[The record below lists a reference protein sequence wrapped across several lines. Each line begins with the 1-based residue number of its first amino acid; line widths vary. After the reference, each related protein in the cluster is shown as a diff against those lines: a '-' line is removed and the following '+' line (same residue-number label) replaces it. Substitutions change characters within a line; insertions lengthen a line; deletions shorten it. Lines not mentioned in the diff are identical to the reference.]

1 MPDRLTI
8 TAPDRPIDAI
18 IDLPRSKSVANRLLL
33 LAALAGDMSVV
44 KDPGEAEDTRL
55 LRNLLRDR
63 PRVLHCG
70 MGGTVFRFLL
80 AWAAVREG
88 KEHIITGDAR
98 LLKRPHRP
106 LVDALRQLGA
116 DIEEVDPGPGTGGGY
131 RVRGKKLAGG
141 TLVMDAPLSSQFV
154 SALLLVAPLME
165 NGLYLRWTG
174 TRVSEPY
181 VLMTMLALEHF
192 DVPPVVDADGIRVRA
207 RPLRAKERQV
217 PPDWSA
223 GSFWFEM
230 AALAGNAHILLR
242 DLHRDHWQGDE
253 AACELWKPWV
263 RSEETPHGT
272 LLISER
278 APGFGDGRQELSF
291 NLRRHPDLFQPLV
304 LTCAGLGQPARF
316 TGLENL
322 HLKETDRIAAVIDTL
337 TYLGIRPELPENGF
351 VLPSAPPLL
360 RTSAHSGHV
369 FDTFGDHRMAMS
381 LAPLALRTG
390 AITLSAPSVVAKS
403 YPGFWEDLEKSGL
416 ILQVSR
422 PNEPLPGKEQGT
434 SEE

>member
-8 TAPDRPIDAI
+8 TRPDRPIDAVI
-18 IDLPRSKSVANRLLL
+18 ELPRSKSVANRLLL
-33 LAALAGDMSVV
+33 LAALAGDMAVV
-44 KDPGEAEDTRL
+44 KDPGDAEDTRL

-98 LLKRPHRP
+98 LLKRPHQP
-106 LVDALRQLGA
+106 LVDALCLLGA
-116 DIEEVDPGPGTGGGY
+116 DIEAVDIGY
-131 RVRGKKLAGG
+131 RVRGKKLSGG
-141 TLVMDAPLSSQFV
+141 TLVMDQPLSSQFI

-165 NGLYLRWTG
+165 NGLFLRWTG

-192 DVPPVVDADGIRVRA
+192 DVPPVLDGDGIRVRA
-207 RPLRAKERQV
+207 RSLRARERQV
-217 PPDWSA
+217 PPDWSSA
-223 GSFWFEM
+223 SFWFEM
-230 AALAGNAHILLR
+230 AALSGNAHILLR

-278 APGFGDGRQELSF
+278 GPGFGDGRQELSF
-291 NLRRHPDLFQPLV
+291 NLRRNPDLFQPLV
-304 LTCAGLGQPARF
+304 FTCAGLGQPARF

-322 HLKETDRIAAVIDTL
+322 HLKETDRIAAVIDAL
-337 TYLGIRPELPENGF
+337 THMDIRPEVPENGF
-351 VLPSAPPLL
+351 VLPFSDRLIFSSSDHA
-360 RTSAHSGHV
+360 
-369 FDTFGDHRMAMS
+369 FNTFGDHRMAMS
-381 LAPLALRTG
+381 LAPLAWRSG
-390 AITLSAPSVVAKS
+390 SITLREPTVVAKS
-403 YPGFWEDLEKSGL
+403 YPRFWEDLKRAGAVL
-416 ILQVSR
+416 R
-422 PNEPLPGKEQGT
+422 LPQNKEQGT
-434 SEE
+434 AEV

>member
-8 TAPDRPIDAI
+8 TAPERPIDAV

-33 LAALAGDMSVV
+33 LAALAGDLSVV

-63 PRVLHCG
+63 PRVMHCG

-80 AWAAVREG
+80 AWAAVRGG

-98 LLKRPHRP
+98 LLKRPHQP
-106 LVDALRQLGA
+106 LVDALRLLGA
-116 DIEEVDPGPGTGGGY
+116 DIEEVEPGSGTGGGY

-141 TLVMDAPLSSQFV
+141 TLVMDAPLSSQFI

-223 GSFWFEM
+223 ASFWFEM
-230 AALAGNAHILLR
+230 AALSGAATGSARILLR

-278 APGFGDGRQELSF
+278 AAGFGDGRQELCF
-291 NLRRHPDLFQPLV
+291 NLRRNPDLFQPLV

-337 TYLGIRPELPENGF
+337 THLGIRPEIPENGF
-351 VLPSAPPLL
+351 VLPSAHPLI
-360 RTSAHSGHV
+360 RTSADPGHI
-369 FDTFGDHRMAMS
+369 FNTFGDHRMAMS

-390 AITLSAPSVVAKS
+390 TITLHEPGVVAKS
-403 YPGFWEDLEKSGL
+403 YPRFWEDLKKAGVGL
-416 ILQVSR
+416 QPPR
-422 PNEPLPGKEQGT
+422 LPDP
-434 SEE
+434 

>member
-1 MPDRLTI
+1 MPARLTI
-8 TAPDRPIDAI
+8 TRPERPIDAV

-44 KDPGEAEDTRL
+44 KDTGDAEDTRI

-80 AWAAVREG
+80 AWASVREG
-88 KEHIITGDAR
+88 KEHILTGDAR
-98 LLKRPHRP
+98 LLKRPHQP
-106 LVDALRQLGA
+106 LIDALRLLGA
-116 DIEEVDPGPGTGGGY
+116 DIEPVDVGY
-131 RVRGKKLAGG
+131 RVRGKRLAGG
-141 TLVMDAPLSSQFV
+141 TITMDTPLSSQFI
-154 SALLLVAPLME
+154 SALLLIAPLMQ

-192 DVPPVVDADGIRVRA
+192 DVPPVVDDDGIRVRA

-223 GSFWFEM
+223 ASFWFQI
-230 AALAGNAHILLR
+230 AALSANARIFLPGLFR
-242 DLHRDHWQGDE
+242 DRWQGDE
-253 AACELWKPWV
+253 AACQLWKPWV
-263 RSEETPHGT
+263 RTDATEKGT

-278 APGFGDGRQELSF
+278 SPGFGDGRQELSF
-291 NLRRHPDLFQPLV
+291 NLRNHPDLFQPLV
-304 LTCAGLGQPARF
+304 LTCAGLGQAARF

-322 HLKETDRIAAVIDTL
+322 HLKETDRIAAVIDAL
-337 TYLGIRPELPENGF
+337 THLGIRPEIPENGF
-351 VLPSAPPLL
+351 ALPSAHPLIGPSADPL
-360 RTSAHSGHV
+360 IIPSAHP

-381 LAPLALRTG
+381 LAPLALKTG
-390 AITLSAPSVVAKS
+390 SITVSDPSVVAKS
-403 YPGFWEDLEKSGL
+403 YPKFWEHLAMVGFS
-416 ILQVSR
+416 VA
-422 PNEPLPGKEQGT
+422 
-434 SEE
+434 